1 MEDRKYLVK
10 VWETEEDRDIGES
23 FIAEFFEDKNEAIAY
38 ANKLYLKN
46 DFACVEVEDE
56 NDETILHL
64 SSDED

>member
-1 MEDRKYLVK
+1 MEDKKCSVN
-10 VWETEEDRDIGES
+10 VWETDEDRDMGES
-23 FIAEFFEDKNEAIAY
+23 FIAEFFKDKDEAIAY

-56 NDETILHL
+56 NGETILHL